1 MRQETQGRVTSQYG
15 KISASAIPAAHD
27 AMPPNPSLLRGS
39 KAGDA
44 MSYSDVMILA
54 IAGAT
59 GGAIYWA
66 VRYESNVFQIAWKA
80 IRKR

>member
-1 MRQETQGRVTSQYG
+1 
-15 KISASAIPAAHD
+15 
-27 AMPPNPSLLRGS
+27 
-39 KAGDA
+39 